1 MKRMTVE
8 DFIAML
14 RKALNSK
21 TLYVLGGWGAPL
33 TAANKTRFIN
43 KNAYNK
49 KRHSMI
55 EAATAD
61 TFAFDCVNV
70 GKAILMGWN
79 ADKSK
84 KNGGAIYGANGV
96 PDTNANG
103 MFKNYC
109 YDRTS
114 DFSHIDVGECLW
126 MDGHYGYYIGNGLAI
141 ECTPK
146 WKNGVQ
152 ITAVGNIGKVDGY
165 PTRTWSQHGKWQLL
179 DYTANKTVPVYRVY
193 NKQDDDPNQRFHHF
207 TPSAKERD
215 ELVKL
220 GWLYE
225 GIAWHAP
232 YTGAPVYS
240 IYNPRNGDHLLTT
253 NKGETTKLIGLGLR
267 SEGIKFYS
275 GGSVPVY
282 RLYNDATGEHFYTT
296 NKGEYDELVRQG
308 ITGEGAPF
316 FGEGIAFYSKKKG
329 DQKK

>member
-1 MKRMTVE
+1 MKKMTVE

-70 GKAILMGWN
+70 GKAILWGWTG
-79 ADKSK
+79 DKTK
-84 KNGGAIYGANGV
+84 TNGGAIYGSNGC

-114 DFSHIDVGECLW
+114 DFSHIEVGECLW

-165 PTRTWSQHGKWQLL
+165 PTRTWTQHGKWQLL
-179 DYTANKTVPVYRVY
+179 DYTKQKPVPVYRLY
-193 NKQDDDPNQRFHHF
+193 NHNGGMHHF
-207 TPSAKERD
+207 TPSEPEKKA
-215 ELVKL
+215 LVKL
-220 GWLYE
+220 GWKYE
-225 GIAWHAP
+225 GIAWRSPAK
-232 YTGAPVYS
+232 GLPVFQL
-240 IYNPRNGDHLLTT
+240 YNKKNGDHLLTT
-253 NKGETTKLIGLGLR
+253 NAAERDDLVRLGLKLEGVAFR
-267 SEGIKFYS
+267 SATAKDH
-275 GGSVPVY
+275 PVH
-282 RLYNDATGEHFYTT
+282 RLYNPNSGEHFYTL
-296 NKGEYDELVRQG
+296 NADEKDLLIRRG
-308 ITGEGAPF
+308 WK
-316 FGEGIAFYSKKKG
+316 GEGIGFYALAK
-329 DQKK
+329 